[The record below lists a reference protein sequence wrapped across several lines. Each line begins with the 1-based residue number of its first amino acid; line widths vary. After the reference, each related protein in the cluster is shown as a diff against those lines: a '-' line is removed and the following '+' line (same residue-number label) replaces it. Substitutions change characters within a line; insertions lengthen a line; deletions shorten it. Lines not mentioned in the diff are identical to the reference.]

1 MNNISTLLFRFFF
14 FTSFVVAILLAN
26 DSVWGRVLVFNNYHQ
41 AYPTVNVR
49 QIGVVVA
56 MRSMV
61 ILQQSGVIIKKQPT
75 ELNKRVP
82 ASAAARSQLKQSSTA
97 TVKQQ
102 LPKTTLRAS
111 TNATIT
117 SPSTNAPRTSTSAV
131 PGIPEN
137 LFRREI
143 ETADSLKREGILTG
157 VQQGAKIEAADE
169 RLKLFIQNVDITR
182 FPEVGL
188 IVEATTADSAAFASL
203 EQQKLSVLENNKRRQ
218 VLSVKKISADK
229 RIPMDFVFVVDVTA
243 TMGDYINAVR
253 ANVEK
258 FTKNLLEKGIDFR
271 LGLVTF
277 SDSVEAVRQP
287 TADVQE
293 FLWWLSTLQAKGG
306 IDEKE
311 NALEALHA
319 AMKLKFRP
327 AASRMAL
334 LITDAPYHQRGE
346 DGDGRTNFTTQSII
360 DSAKAK
366 EMKIVPITKTV
377 FKQYDKIAEATR
389 SASFDITKPFAT
401 ILDTYTRTL
410 ANMYAITY
418 RSEEPAIPDSIN
430 VAVVNERNLE
440 LVRKTIPILQI
451 GRKLIIEDLL
461 FATNQTVP
469 VVTFQ
474 PQLERISEFMNNRKT
489 VVIRVEGHTDGVGS
503 ADYNLKLSLQRAEA
517 VKAYLI
523 QRKVAAHRIHTLGFG
538 KSRPIATNDTDVGR
552 RLNRRTEIVI
562 LEK

>member
-1 MNNISTLLFRFFF
+1 MKNFRTLLFQTLLFQLQFMRY
-14 FTSFVVAILLAN
+14 SFAI
-26 DSVWGRVLVFNNYHQ
+26 VLVLMTFSVV
-41 AYPTVNVR
+41 TVNNLWG
-49 QIGVVVA
+49 QTTEAKQKEAKQQSSSPTAPKTNVA
-56 MRSMV
+56 NGASQREKQSTPPTTLKPTPKTS
-61 ILQQSGVIIKKQPT
+61 ILQAQ
-75 ELNKRVP
+75 R
-82 ASAAARSQLKQSSTA
+82 RSSTGA
-97 TVKQQ
+97 SVTAPKQV
-102 LPKTTLRAS
+102 PR
-111 TNATIT
+111 
-117 SPSTNAPRTSTSAV
+117 PSNSAV
-131 PGIPEN
+131 PGLPAN
-137 LFRREI
+137 LYRREM
-143 ETADSLKREGILTG
+143 ELADSIKREGILTG
-157 VQQGAKIEAADE
+157 VQQGAKIESVDD

-253 ANVEK
+253 TNVEK
-258 FTKNLLEKGIDFR
+258 FTKNLLDKGIDFR

-277 SDSVEAVRQP
+277 SDSVEIVRQP
-287 TADVQE
+287 TNDVQE
-293 FLWWLSTLQAKGG
+293 FLWWLSGVQAKGG

-327 AASRMAL
+327 AASRMSL

-346 DGDGRTNFTTQSII
+346 DGDGKTNFTTQSII

-366 EMKIVPITKTV
+366 EMKIVPITKSV
-377 FKQYDKIAEATR
+377 FKQYDKIADATR
-389 SASFDITKPFAT
+389 AATFDITKPFAT

-440 LVRKTIPILQI
+440 LVRRTIPILQI

-489 VVIRVEGHTDGVGS
+489 VVIRVEGHTDGVGG
-503 ADYNLKLSLQRAEA
+503 AEYNLKLSMQRAEA

-523 QRKVAAHRIHTLGFG
+523 QRQVAAHRIHTLGFG
-538 KSRPIATNDTDVGR
+538 KSRPIATNDTEVGR